1 MDEPGALAGV
11 PPPHQPDAID
21 ARRIVQVALVL
32 VVTLAVCIV
41 ASVWIAHG
49 LARHYARPSAVQ
61 PAALPATA
69 GPPLQPD
76 PAIDLAQFRA
86 QKEAA
91 LHGYR
96 WVDRAHGIA
105 QIPIDD
111 AMRIIAQRSAASPG
125 MAADVN
131 GNADA
136 GRASVGAGPAPTH
149 ADSGARVE

>member
-1 MDEPGALAGV
+1 MDEPGVLAGV

-32 VVTLAVCIV
+32 VITLAVCIA

-49 LARHYARPSAVQ
+49 LARHYARPPAVQ

-76 PAIDLAQFRA
+76 PATDLAQFRA
-86 QKEAA
+86 QKEAV

-96 WVDRAHGIA
+96 WIDRAQGIA
-105 QIPIDD
+105 RIPIDD

-125 MAADVN
+125 TAADVN
-131 GNADA
+131 GNVD
-136 GRASVGAGPAPTH
+136 AGPAPAD
-149 ADSGARVE
+149 ADSGARAE